1 MPGYL
6 LDTNALSTLAPRTV
20 PPAATSDGAA
30 FRAWVREH
38 DQELFLSV
46 ITLAEIQAGVSRLER
61 KGAARRAAD
70 LAHWLNAILE
80 LYQSRTLPLAA
91 SAALE
96 TGRMLDRAM
105 GAGAAPG
112 FEDAAIAATA
122 AVHGLTV
129 VTANERHFKHFGVAF
144 IPPPDAAGSC
154 DDPRVS

>member
-6 LDTNALSTLAPRTV
+6 LDTNALSILAPPTV
-20 PPAATSDGAA
+20 PRSATTSDGAA

-38 DQELFLSV
+38 DDELFLSA

-61 KGAARRAAD
+61 KGAARRAAG
-70 LAHWLNAILE
+70 LSHWLSAILE
-80 LYQSRTLPLAA
+80 LYQSRTLPLAS

-96 TGRMLDRAM
+96 TGRILDRAI
-105 GAGAAPG
+105 AEGAAPG

-129 VTANERHFKHFGVAF
+129 VTANGRHFKHFGVAF
-144 IPPPDAAGSC
+144 ISPPI
-154 DDPRVS
+154 R

>member
-6 LDTNALSTLAPRTV
+6 LDTNALSILAPPTAPRN
-20 PPAATSDGAA
+20 ATMSDGAA
-30 FRAWVREH
+30 FGAWVREH
-38 DQELFLSV
+38 DDELFLSA
-46 ITLAEIQAGVSRLER
+46 ITLAEIQAGVSRLKR

-70 LAHWLNAILE
+70 LSHWLSAILE
-80 LYQSRTLPLAA
+80 LYQSRTLPLAS

-96 TGRMLDRAM
+96 TGRLLDRAIA
-105 GAGAAPG
+105 AGAAPG

-144 IPPPDAAGSC
+144 ISPPT
-154 DDPRVS
+154 R

>member
-6 LDTNALSTLAPRTV
+6 LDTNALSILAPLAMPRN
-20 PPAATSDGAA
+20 ATMSDHAA

-38 DQELFLSV
+38 DDELFLSA

-70 LAHWLNAILE
+70 LSHWLSAILE
-80 LYQSRTLPLAA
+80 LYQSRTLPLA
-91 SAALE
+91 SNAALE
-96 TGRMLDRAM
+96 TGRMLDRAIA
-105 GAGAAPG
+105 AGAAPG

-129 VTANERHFKHFGVAF
+129 VTANARHFKHFGVAF
-144 IPPPDAAGSC
+144 ISPPI
-154 DDPRVS
+154 R

>member
-6 LDTNALSTLAPRTV
+6 LDTNALSILAPPTV
-20 PPAATSDGAA
+20 SRNTVMSECAA

-38 DQELFLSV
+38 DEELFLCT

-61 KGAARRAAD
+61 KGASRRAAA
-70 LAHWLNAILE
+70 LSHWLGAVLE
-80 LYQSRTLPLAA
+80 LYQPRTLPLAS

-96 TGRMLDRAM
+96 TGRMLDRAIA
-105 GAGAAPG
+105 AGGTPD

-122 AVHGLTV
+122 TVHGLTV

-144 IPPPDAAGSC
+144 ISPTM
-154 DDPRVS
+154 R

>member
-1 MPGYL
+1 MTRGYL
-6 LDTNALSTLAPRTV
+6 LDTNALSILAPRTV
-20 PPAATSDGAA
+20 PGRAATSDGTA

-38 DQELFLSV
+38 DEDLFLSV

-61 KGAARRAAD
+61 KGAAKRAAD
-70 LAHWLNAILE
+70 LSRWLSAIVE
-80 LYQSRTLPLAA
+80 LYQSRTLPLAS

-96 TGRMLDRAM
+96 TGHLLDRAM

-129 VTANERHFKHFGVAF
+129 VTANARHFRHFGVAF
-144 IPPPDAAGSC
+144 ISPPA
-154 DDPRVS
+154 R

>member
-1 MPGYL
+1 MSGYL
-6 LDTNALSTLAPRTV
+6 LDTNALSILAPPIV
-20 PPAATSDGAA
+20 PRNATTSDSDA

-38 DQELFLSV
+38 DNELFLSA

-70 LAHWLNAILE
+70 LSDWLSAILE
-80 LYQSRTLPLAA
+80 LYQSRTLPLAS

-96 TGRMLDRAM
+96 TGRILDRAM
-105 GAGAAPG
+105 AAGAAPG

-129 VTANERHFKHFGVAF
+129 VTANKRHFKHFGIAF
-144 IPPPDAAGSC
+144 VSPPV
-154 DDPRVS
+154 R